1 MGDFFKHI
9 RIFLN
14 KWKSRALTHA
24 KEVVN
29 ARKVFLGGMAK
40 FALNETDEMMNHPLS
55 TLLFASV
62 LLTVACSKP
71 ADRQDFNVA
80 APLETSA
87 HAATAVTKS
96 GPVAGYVDGGVY
108 IFKGIPYAKAERFM
122 PAVDPDPWTDVRPSR
137 AYGPTCPQDK
147 RSGWWSDD
155 QAFAMHWDDGFP
167 DEDCLRVNI
176 WTGGLRNGV
185 KRPVMV
191 WLHGGGFRAGSGQ
204 ELISYDGTN
213 LARDHGVVVVS
224 LNHRLNVLGFLDLSA
239 YGAKYAQSGNVGM
252 TDIVKA
258 LEWVRDNIAAFGG
271 DPDNVTIFGQSGGG
285 GKVSTLM
292 AMPSAKG
299 LFSKAVVESGSI
311 TELMAPKYSRRIG
324 AKTVEALHLNPSRID
339 KLAEVPYEQL
349 LAAYNGAIAAVRE
362 EAQQDGALPGNFLNA
377 LLFGQVPVV
386 DGEVIPAQ
394 PDTPEALALSKD
406 VPVIIG
412 TTYHEFTRDQ
422 EDPIFQPLALQQAA
436 NRSAAGCAPVY
447 LYQFTWESPVLDG
460 AFGSTHCIEIPF
472 VFDNVALHRTFTG
485 GAADAVELGHR
496 ISRLWTS
503 FAKTG
508 TPESEGI
515 PAWEPYP
522 KKMILDIESSIQ

>member
-1 MGDFFKHI
+1 MKLHSI
-9 RIFLN
+9 L
-14 KWKSRALTHA
+14 
-24 KEVVN
+24 
-29 ARKVFLGGMAK
+29 M
-40 FALNETDEMMNHPLS
+40 LS
-55 TLLFASV
+55 VAV
-62 LLTVACSKP
+62 LLAAACSKP
-71 ADRQDFNVA
+71 VVRHSVNGA

-87 HAATAVTKS
+87 KAATVTTQS
-96 GPVAGYVDGGVY
+96 GPVAGYVDDGVF
-108 IFKGIPYAKAERFM
+108 IFKGIPYAKAARFM
-122 PAVDPDPWTDVRPSR
+122 PAEDPDPWTEVRSSR

-147 RSGWWSDD
+147 RAGWWSDA

-176 WTGGLRNGV
+176 WTAGINDSG

-460 AFGSTHCIEIPF
+460 VFGSTHCIEIPF